1 MRMLMMAILL
11 SAAHTAQ
18 AQEQNTA
25 GERDNQVQVDTNI
38 IGTQEAPSV
47 LNVVPWKDKAVK
59 LEKRDPTSFLR
70 DRVLEPLD
78 RDVLMR
84 EVEYYRMLNEKQ
96 DEDSLFLD

>member
-1 MRMLMMAILL
+1 MRILTITLMLALSNTAI
-11 SAAHTAQ
+11 
-18 AQEQNTA
+18 AQE
-25 GERDNQVQVDTNI
+25 NQDSPRRQVDTNV

-84 EVEYYRMLNEKQ
+84 EVEYYRMLNQKN
-96 DEDSLFLD
+96 DEDSLFLE

>member
-1 MRMLMMAILL
+1 MRTLITSILL
-11 SAAHTAQ
+11 FVALPMSVA
-18 AQEQNTA
+18 AQEDS
-25 GERDNQVQVDTNI
+25 GSDDGKVRVDTNV

-78 RDVLMR
+78 REVLMR
-84 EVEYYRMLNEKQ
+84 EVEYYRMLNQKK
-96 DEDSLFLD
+96 DEDSLFLE

>member
-1 MRMLMMAILL
+1 MRKLLMVSLL
-11 SAAHTAQ
+11 VTALPLQ
-18 AQEQNTA
+18 AQEQN
-25 GERDNQVQVDTNI
+25 GGKDGQVQVDTNV

-78 RDVLMR
+78 REVLMR
-84 EVEYYRMLNEKQ
+84 EVEYYRMLNEKK
-96 DEDSLFLD
+96 DEDSLFLE